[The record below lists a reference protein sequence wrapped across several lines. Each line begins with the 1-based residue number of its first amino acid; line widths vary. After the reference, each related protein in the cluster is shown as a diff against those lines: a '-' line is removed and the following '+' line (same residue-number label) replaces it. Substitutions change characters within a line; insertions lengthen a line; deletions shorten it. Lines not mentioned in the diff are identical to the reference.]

1 MTKTRDIHHM
11 PTLAALMTPFPYHI
25 DIDASIE
32 AALALMEEHKV
43 HHLPV
48 TRDGDL
54 ETIISQGDIERA
66 QSPGHRLE
74 EQQLYV
80 RDLAARRP
88 YIADIHDPLD
98 KILLAMAD
106 TGIGSVLVMKEGEL
120 AGIVTVTDALRFCG
134 EYLADLARSPDDDV
148 A

>member
-1 MTKTRDIHHM
+1 MTKIRDTHRM

-25 DIDASIE
+25 DMDAPLEQAES
-32 AALALMEEHKV
+32 LMEEHGV

-48 TRDGDL
+48 TRDGEL
-54 ETIISQGDIERA
+54 ETIISRGDIERA
-66 QSPGHRLE
+66 NSPGHRLE
-74 EQQLYV
+74 EQQLFV

-88 YIADIHDPLD
+88 YIADLHDPLD

-106 TGIGSVLVMKEGEL
+106 TGIGSVLVMREGEL

-134 EYLADLARSPDDDV
+134 RFLTELTQEPDDDV